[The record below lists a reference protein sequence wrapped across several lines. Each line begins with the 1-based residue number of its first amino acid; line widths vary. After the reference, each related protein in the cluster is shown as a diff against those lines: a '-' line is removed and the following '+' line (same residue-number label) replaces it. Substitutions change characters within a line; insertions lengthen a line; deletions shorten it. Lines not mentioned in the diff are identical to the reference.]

1 MELLECCTGWGG
13 PARYAGTWCL
23 FSHSPLNVVAERYEV
38 SHMNP
43 PNSGTS
49 APGSLCDRHPVLS
62 IEDMLRHFVPPAQF
76 QSASLD
82 NYTPDPDYPS
92 QSEAVEK
99 ARAFVAAVAPS
110 QRSGWKFGGAKVSQ
124 PAVRPGIYLDGGFG
138 VGKTHLLAAMWHLMP
153 GRTYYGTFI
162 EYTALVGALGY
173 RGAVDHL
180 KGASFL
186 AIDEFELDDPG
197 DTMVMSRLLGELVAS
212 GTRLAATSNTPP
224 AALGEG
230 RFAAEDFLR
239 EITALADKFLTV
251 RIDGEDYRRR
261 DFEGHAVV
269 FSPEGIGPALD
280 GLGEKVTLDD
290 FGDVIAHLATIHPS
304 RYVGLVE
311 GLRGVAW
318 TGVYQLHN
326 QAEALRLVA
335 LVDRL
340 YDERV
345 PIVPSGLSLDEVF
358 DETMLSGGYRKK
370 YLRAVSRMIAL
381 TRLAGNPQE
390 TL

>member
-1 MELLECCTGWGG
+1 M
-13 PARYAGTWCL
+13 
-23 FSHSPLNVVAERYEV
+23 
-38 SHMNP
+38 
-43 PNSGTS
+43 
-49 APGSLCDRHPVLS
+49 LS
-62 IEDMLRHFVPPAQF
+62 VDDMLRHFVPPAQF
-76 QSASLD
+76 TAASLD
-82 NYTPDPDYPS
+82 NYTPDPAHPS
-92 QSEAVEK
+92 QTEALESAKTFAGASVP
-99 ARAFVAAVAPS
+99 ARS
-110 QRSGWKFGGAKVSQ
+110 SGWKFGGAKASQ
-124 PAVRPGIYLDGGFG
+124 SLVKPGIYLDGGFG
-138 VGKTHLLAAMWHLMP
+138 VGKTHLLAAMWHLIP
-153 GRTYYGTFI
+153 GRSYYGTFI

-251 RIDGEDYRRR
+251 RIDGDDYRRR
-261 DFEGHAVV
+261 DFDGHAVV
-269 FSPEGIGPALD
+269 VSADQVSSTLQALGD
-280 GLGEKVTLDD
+280 AVTVDEFGEVLS
-290 FGDVIAHLATIHPS
+290 HLATIHPS

-311 GLRGVAW
+311 GLVGVGL
-318 TGVYQLHN
+318 TGVYQLHD
-326 QAEALRLVA
+326 QTEALRLVA

-345 PIVPSGLSLDEVF
+345 AIAHSGLALDQVF

-390 TL
+390 AL

>member
-1 MELLECCTGWGG
+1 
-13 PARYAGTWCL
+13 
-23 FSHSPLNVVAERYEV
+23 
-38 SHMNP
+38 MNP
-43 PNSGTS
+43 PTPGTS
-49 APGSLCDRHPVLS
+49 TPTSLCDRHPVLS

-76 QSASLD
+76 ATASLE
-82 NYTPDPDYPS
+82 NYTPDPAHPS
-92 QSEAVEK
+92 QAQALESAK
-99 ARAFVAAVAPS
+99 AFVGASAATRP
-110 QRSGWKFGGAKVSQ
+110 SGWRFGASKASQ
-124 PAVRPGIYLDGGFG
+124 SSVKPGIYLDGGFG
-138 VGKTHLLAAMWHLMP
+138 VGKTHLLAAMWHLIP
-153 GRTYYGTFI
+153 GRSYYGTFI

-269 FSPEGIGPALD
+269 VAPGDVERTVRS
-280 GLGEKVTLDD
+280 LGDSVTIDE

-311 GLRGVAW
+311 GLKGVGW
-318 TGVYQLHN
+318 TGVYQLHS

-340 YDERV
+340 YDARV
-345 PIVPSGLSLDEVF
+345 AIVPSGLALDEVF

>member
-1 MELLECCTGWGG
+1 
-13 PARYAGTWCL
+13 
-23 FSHSPLNVVAERYEV
+23 
-38 SHMNP
+38 
-43 PNSGTS
+43 
-49 APGSLCDRHPVLS
+49 VLS
-62 IEDMLRHFVPPAQF
+62 VDDMLRHFVPPAQF
-76 QSASLD
+76 TAASLD
-82 NYTPDPDYPS
+82 NYTPDPAHPS
-92 QSEAVEK
+92 QAEALESAK
-99 ARAFVAAVAPS
+99 TFAGASAPARS
-110 QRSGWKFGGAKVSQ
+110 SGWKFGGVKASQ
-124 PAVRPGIYLDGGFG
+124 SLVKPGIYLDGGFG
-138 VGKTHLLAAMWHLMP
+138 VGKTHLLAAMWHLIP
-153 GRTYYGTFI
+153 GRSYYGTFI

-224 AALGEG
+224 AVLGEG

-251 RIDGEDYRRR
+251 RIDGDDYRRR
-261 DFEGHAVV
+261 DFDGHAVV
-269 FSPEGIGPALD
+269 VSADQVSSTLQAL
-280 GLGEKVTLDD
+280 
-290 FGDVIAHLATIHPS
+290 GDAS

-311 GLRGVAW
+311 GLVGVGL
-318 TGVYQLHN
+318 TGVYQLHD
-326 QAEALRLVA
+326 QTEALRLVA

-345 PIVPSGLSLDEVF
+345 AIAHSGLALDQVF

-390 TL
+390 AL

>member
-1 MELLECCTGWGG
+1 
-13 PARYAGTWCL
+13 
-23 FSHSPLNVVAERYEV
+23 
-38 SHMNP
+38 MNP
-43 PNSGTS
+43 SNPGTS
-49 APGSLCDRHPVLS
+49 TPASLCDVHPVLS

-76 QSASLD
+76 EAASLD
-82 NYTPDPDYPS
+82 NYTPDPAHPS
-92 QSEAVEK
+92 QGEALESAK
-99 ARAFVAAVAPS
+99 TFAGASAPARS
-110 QRSGWKFGGAKVSQ
+110 SGWKFGGAKASQ
-124 PAVRPGIYLDGGFG
+124 AQVKPGIYLDGGFG
-138 VGKTHLLAAMWHLMP
+138 VGKTHLLAAMWHLIP
-153 GRTYYGTFI
+153 GRSYYGTFI
-162 EYTALVGALGY
+162 EYTALVGALGF

-180 KGASFL
+180 RGASFL

-269 FSPEGIGPALD
+269 VAPGKVLSTLQSVGAS
-280 GLGEKVTLDD
+280 VTLDD
-290 FGDVIAHLATIHPS
+290 FGAVIAHLATIHPS

-340 YDERV
+340 YDARV
-345 PIVPSGLSLDEVF
+345 AIVPSGLALDEVF

-390 TL
+390 AL

>member
-1 MELLECCTGWGG
+1 MSPMSES
-13 PARYAGTWCL
+13 PA
-23 FSHSPLNVVAERYEV
+23 
-38 SHMNP
+38 
-43 PNSGTS
+43 
-49 APGSLCDRHPVLS
+49 APGEAIVRLLDRHPVLS
-62 IEDMLRHFVPPAQF
+62 VDAMLRHFVPPAQF
-76 QSASLD
+76 VTASLD
-82 NYTPDPDYPS
+82 NYQPDPAHPS
-92 QSEAVEK
+92 QAEALEK
-99 ARAFVAAVAPS
+99 ARVFVSGAKPAHKN
-110 QRSGWKFGGAKVSQ
+110 GWKFGGSKTPQVADK
-124 PAVRPGIYLDGGFG
+124 PGIYLDGGFG
-138 VGKTHLLAAMWHLMP
+138 VGKTHLLAAMWHRIP

-162 EYTALVGALGY
+162 EFTALVGALGY

-180 KGASFL
+180 KGASLL

-239 EITALADKFLTV
+239 EITALADKFETV
-251 RIDGEDYRRR
+251 RIDGEDYRKR

-269 FSPEGIGPALD
+269 HS
-280 GLGEKVTLDD
+280 GESAEAAANAMTGVVARDS
-290 FGDVIAHLATIHPS
+290 FAEVIAHLATIHPS

-311 GLRGVAW
+311 DLGAVWWSGVH
-318 TGVYQLHN
+318 QLHN

-340 YDERV
+340 YDQRV
-345 PIVPSGLSLDEVF
+345 AIIPTGIPLDEVF
-358 DETMLSGGYRKK
+358 DDTMLSGGYRKK

-381 TRLAGNPQE
+381 TRLAVEPKGAM
-390 TL
+390 